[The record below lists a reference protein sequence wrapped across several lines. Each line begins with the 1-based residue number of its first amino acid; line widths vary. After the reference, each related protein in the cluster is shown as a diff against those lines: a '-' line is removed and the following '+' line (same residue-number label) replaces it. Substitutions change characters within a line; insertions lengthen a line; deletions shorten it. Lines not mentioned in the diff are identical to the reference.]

1 MKKLKIDKKR
11 LYLVALTVGG
21 ILLIILWINMY
32 FKGQENKK
40 ISEINSLKGRY
51 EQVFNLSKN
60 LNTKTKTVNESL
72 MVFLENLMEN
82 LKLSDRIVSIRPL
95 NVQGGSESALMRVE
109 NLNLLEI
116 ISFFKSID
124 EYGNISFNQ
133 ISQVRRFDNEELAD
147 LNLEIVKLK

>member
-32 FKGQENKK
+32 FEGQENKK

-72 MVFLENLMEN
+72 MVFLENLMGN

-116 ISFFKSID
+116 ISFFQSID

>member
-11 LYLVALTVGG
+11 LYLVALTAGG

-116 ISFFKSID
+116 ISFFQSID

>member
-32 FKGQENKK
+32 FEGQENKK

-72 MVFLENLMEN
+72 MVFLENLMGN

>member
-32 FKGQENKK
+32 FEGQENKK

-116 ISFFKSID
+116 ISFFQSID

>member
-32 FKGQENKK
+32 FEGQENKK

-72 MVFLENLMEN
+72 MVFLENLMGN

-95 NVQGGSESALMRVE
+95 NVQGGDENNWADFNDAHILMAIGE
-109 NLNLLEI
+109 CSCQL
-116 ISFFKSID
+116 
-124 EYGNISFNQ
+124 
-133 ISQVRRFDNEELAD
+133 
-147 LNLEIVKLK
+147 

>member
-32 FKGQENKK
+32 FEGQENKK